1 MTDSPST
8 DSGDAVPDNRT
19 NQTNTV
25 ELFTHPICSGCQDA
39 VNGLRKLE
47 HAGLITLQTCN
58 LGTPRGRE
66 RADSLGVSNVPTVR
80 RGDRYETLMR
90 KSDLL
95 RVLTELGADEELLA
109 QV

>member
-1 MTDSPST
+1 MTRTT
-8 DSGDAVPDNRT
+8 DDNGTTTGGRPP
-19 NQTNTV
+19 NAV
-25 ELFTHPICSGCQDA
+25 ELFTHPICSGCQEA

-80 RGDRYETLMR
+80 RGDSFEMLLHR
-90 KSDLL
+90 SDLV
-95 RVLTELGADEELLA
+95 RVLTELGADEEILA